1 MSFRSCIRSLPG
13 AAALLLIPAV
23 GFAQAEP
30 APTPKAPAA
39 ATTPAEETVAAA
51 PSKRK
56 AEEEITVTGSRV
68 RRKDLT
74 TPAPVSVVTREQI
87 SASGVAN
94 VGDFLQ
100 QQPEQTGSLNTNV
113 NNGGDGQTQISLRN
127 LGAQRTLVLVDGK
140 RWGNGG
146 SRAGTA
152 GDLKTLPL
160 APLQRRRSLQDG
172 G

>member
-13 AAALLLIPAV
+13 AAALLLSPAV
-23 GFAQAEP
+23 GSAKAEP
-30 APTPKAPAA
+30 APTPRAPAA

-87 SASGVAN
+87 SASGVAS

-100 QQPEQTGSLNTNV
+100 QQPEQTGALNPNENKGGRHPTRTNPRHPEPK
-113 NNGGDGQTQISLRN
+113 LRPA
-127 LGAQRTLVLVDGK
+127 LG
-140 RWGNGG
+140 
-146 SRAGTA
+146 
-152 GDLKTLPL
+152 
-160 APLQRRRSLQDG
+160 
-172 G
+172 